1 MYNKNLSKEQKII
14 RNILYGILAFTIFI
28 SCIVD
33 FYSLIDQKYR
43 YLINF
48 SMIGIFGIVNYI
60 GYKYQLINKSSTISA
75 IIIVAIIVAIR
86 LLNR

>member
-75 IIIVAIIVAIR
+75 IIIVAIIVSIS

>member
-14 RNILYGILAFTIFI
+14 RNILYGILALTIFI

-43 YLINF
+43 YLINSF
-48 SMIGIFGIVNYI
+48 MIGIFGIVNYI

>member
-86 LLNR
+86 ILNR

>member
-48 SMIGIFGIVNYI
+48 SMIGILGIVNYI

-86 LLNR
+86 ILNR